1 MEPTDN
7 PRISGHQA
15 EWLIT
20 RVEEMDR
27 VSHPLRNAKTG
38 DEPAN
43 RAQLYSIFY
52 ETYFLH
58 QIASEF
64 FQKHNLSLRAADDAA
79 KSQDLTKKLAE
90 KGAKT
95 FFFFCNLINL
105 ILIFK
110 GHA

>member
-79 KSQDLTKKLAE
+79 KSQDLTKKLDCMLDWPRRE
-90 KGAKT
+90 QGAKT
-95 FFFFCNLINL
+95 VF
-105 ILIFK
+105 IFTF
-110 GHA
+110 AI